1 MNGFRMMDEM
11 ERDIVSKSEKIA
23 LIFAKVCLAS
33 WCVYLLVTQGV
44 QKTVSSWPLILL
56 LATIALQFAV
66 AHVLTWRINK
76 GKNDEK

>member
-23 LIFAKVCLAS
+23 LIFAKVCLVA

-44 QKTVSSWPLILL
+44 QETVSSWPFILL
-56 LATIALQFAV
+56 LTTIVVQLAV
-66 AHVLTWRINK
+66 ARVLTWRINK
-76 GKNDEK
+76 GKSDEK